1 MKSKNRR
8 FPPLFLYFC
17 LFNTLDSKQMFDKS
31 LPMTGF
37 EPRISGLGGNRRT
50 NWVTNTTTEEASFI
64 NGHLIELR
72 IHLLNVKAKT
82 ILFLSQ
88 RLPSFSLCEFQTTA
102 TWGSNHV
109 SGTLV
114 RLLTYNLEI
123 KSWIKIRSCYVDWY
137 WRSRVLIGVKMI
149 INLTITNDL

>member
-1 MKSKNRR
+1 M
-8 FPPLFLYFC
+8 
-17 LFNTLDSKQMFDKS
+17 FNKS

-37 EPRISGLGGNRRT
+37 EPRISGVGGDRCT
-50 NWVTNTTTEEASFI
+50 NWVTTTTTEEASLM
-64 NGHLIELR
+64 GHLMQLCID
-72 IHLLNVKAKT
+72 LLNVKAKT

-88 RLPSFSLCEFQTTA
+88 RLPSFSLCEIQTTA